1 LNSWVSTKILTQRLP
16 LFPNPFNPTVVIIA
30 ILKEPRIEEKRVAIN
45 PTVAANL
52 MAMGY
57 EVWVEKEAGLLAHYS
72 DEKYA
77 SSGAKIK
84 SKEEISK
91 ADIYIQ
97 INPPEDSQIDWIPSG
112 KIWIS
117 NLYPKSS
124 PEKIERLNRQFLTAL
139 SLDSIPRISRAQS
152 MDILSS
158 QANLAGYR
166 AVIEGAYQMDKI
178 FPLLMTAAGTVTPAK
193 VLIFGAGVAGLQAIA
208 TAKRLGAVVEATDLR
223 PETKEQ
229 VLSLGAKFIEVQ
241 GSEVGSE
248 GGYAKEATEEYRMAQ
263 REAVNR
269 SLAQADL
276 VITTALVPGKK
287 APLLIDDQQLELMK
301 SGAVIIDMAAEQ
313 GGNCS
318 QTKKSEIIH
327 YQGIKIVGTVNLP
340 SKVASN
346 ASDLFSRNIWELIKL
361 IGPKGTVTMDLEDE
375 IVKGCLVCHQ
385 GNILQNN

>member
-1 LNSWVSTKILTQRLP
+1 
-16 LFPNPFNPTVVIIA
+16 VIIA
-30 ILKEPRIEEKRVAIN
+30 ILKESREEERRVAIN
-45 PTVAANL
+45 PNVASNL

-57 EVWVEKEAGLLAHYS
+57 EVWIEQEAGLLAHYS
-72 DEKYA
+72 DDDYA
-77 SSGAKIK
+77 QSGAKIK

-91 ADIYIQ
+91 ADIFIQ
-97 INPPEDSQIDWIPSG
+97 INPPEDLQIDWIPSG

-117 NLYPKSS
+117 NLYPKSN
-124 PEKIERLNRQFLTAL
+124 PQRIERLNRQSLTAL

-166 AVIEGAYQMDKI
+166 AVIEGANHMDKI

-229 VLSLGAKFIEVQ
+229 VLSLGAKFIEVK
-241 GSEVGSE
+241 GMEVGSE
-248 GGYAKEATEEYRMAQ
+248 GGYAKEASEAYRMAQ

-287 APLLIDDQQLELMK
+287 APLLIDDQQLNLMK
-301 SGAVIIDMAAEQ
+301 SGSVIIDMAAEQ

-318 QTKKSEIIH
+318 QTKPSEIIH
-327 YQGIKIVGTVNLP
+327 YQGIKIVGMVNLP

-346 ASDLFSRNIWELIKL
+346 ASDLFSRNIWELLKL
-361 IGPKGTVTMDLEDE
+361 IGPKGHLTLDMEDE
-375 IVKGCLVCHQ
+375 IVKGCLACHQ